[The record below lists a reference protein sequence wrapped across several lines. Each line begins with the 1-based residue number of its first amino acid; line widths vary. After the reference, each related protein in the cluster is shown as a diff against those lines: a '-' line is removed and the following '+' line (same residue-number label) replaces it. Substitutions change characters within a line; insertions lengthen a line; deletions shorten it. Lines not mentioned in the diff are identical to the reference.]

1 MIQRTPEEIAAELT
15 DVRAARA
22 AFMRGERV
30 SEVQRD
36 GKRMKMADMK
46 LSDFNAAIAE
56 LTAEYNGA
64 VAAADGRARRRPT
77 RLAWRN

>member
-1 MIQRTPEEIAAELT
+1 MIQRTPEQIAAELA

-46 LSDFNAAIAE
+46 LSDFNDAIASLE
-56 LTAEYNGA
+56 TEYNDA
-64 VAAADGRARRRPT
+64 ISTAAGRTRRRPT

>member
-1 MIQRTPEEIAAELT
+1 MIQRTPTEIAAELA

-46 LSDFNAAIAE
+46 LSDFNDAIALLE
-56 LTAEYNGA
+56 AEYAGA
-64 VAAADGRARRRPT
+64 LACADGRQRRRPT

>member
-1 MIQRTPEEIAAELT
+1 MIQRTPEEIAAELA

-56 LTAEYNGA
+56 LTTEYADAIAIG
-64 VAAADGRARRRPT
+64 DGRRKRRPT

>member
-1 MIQRTPEEIAAELT
+1 MIQRTPQEIAAELV

-46 LSDFNAAIAE
+46 LSDFNDAIAQ
-56 LTAEYNGA
+56 LTSEYADA
-64 VAAADGRARRRPT
+64 VAIDDGRPRRRPT
-77 RLAWRN
+77 RLAYRN

>member
-1 MIQRTPEEIAAELT
+1 MIQRTPEQIAAELA

-46 LSDFNAAIAE
+46 LSDFNDAIASLE
-56 LTAEYNGA
+56 AEYNGA
-64 VAAADGRARRRPT
+64 ISAASGRPRRRPT